1 MTTNMNAFNKATQEI
16 QAQAQ
21 KSAFNRGAKGVVDIM
36 ARFACCGLSREDIQK
51 GL

>member
-1 MTTNMNAFNKATQEI
+1 MTTNVSAFTKATQEVQT
-16 QAQAQ
+16 QAHKA
-21 KSAFNRGAKGVVDIM
+21 ALNRGSKGVVDIM